1 MGRND
6 RRSGTIVS
14 AMLFACLLLAQT
26 GSFAHTFEHDPGSV
40 GDTACATCIS
50 LSQLGAATV
59 DSGLESAVEVFQPVQ
74 RAATAVVHAACAA
87 RVVRQRGPP
96 ESP

>member
-1 MGRND
+1 
-6 RRSGTIVS
+6 
-14 AMLFACLLLAQT
+14 MLFAFLLLAQT

-59 DSGLESAVEVFQPVQ
+59 DSGHEFTAAVFQPLR
-74 RAATAVVHAACAA
+74 RAASADLVSYCAA
-87 RVVRQRGPP
+87 SVPRQRGPP
-96 ESP
+96 STP